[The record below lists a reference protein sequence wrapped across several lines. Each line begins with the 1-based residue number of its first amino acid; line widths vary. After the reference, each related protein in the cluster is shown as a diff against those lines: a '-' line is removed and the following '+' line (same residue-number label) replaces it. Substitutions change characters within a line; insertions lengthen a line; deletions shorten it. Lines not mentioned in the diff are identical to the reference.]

1 MDNSTQNCSSP
12 QNHLALKILIGS
24 AWADGVLEAEEQE
37 VLTAALKRY
46 GETYD
51 RELKHL
57 LESPVPL
64 QQTER
69 WISQYLA
76 DATETDRQ
84 ALLGAI
90 GRVLFAD
97 REVTDEEHM
106 LLDDFHSM
114 MGTIPAHL
122 EMPEVAKTVG
132 KFIKKTLRTI
142 TGH

>member
-1 MDNSTQNCSSP
+1 MDTST

-24 AWADGVLEAEEQE
+24 AWADGVLDPEEQE
-37 VLTAALKRY
+37 ILSAALQRH

-57 LESPVPL
+57 LEHPVDL

-76 DATETDRQ
+76 DATDTERQ

-97 REVTDEEHM
+97 RDISDEEHM

-114 MGTIPAHL
+114 MGTIPAHA
-122 EMPEVAKTVG
+122 EIPELAKTVG
-132 KFIKKTLRTI
+132 KFVKKAVRSI
-142 TGH
+142 TG

>member
-1 MDNSTQNCSSP
+1 MESSTQH
-12 QNHLALKILIGS
+12 HLALKILIGS
-24 AWADGVLEAEEQE
+24 AWADGVLEPEEQKI
-37 VLTAALKRY
+37 LTAALQRY

-57 LESPVPL
+57 LEQPVSL

-76 DATETDRQ
+76 DATETERQ

-114 MGTIPAHL
+114 MGSIPAHI
-122 EMPEVAKTVG
+122 EVPELAKSVG
-132 KFIKKTLRTI
+132 NFVKKAVRTI
-142 TGH
+142 TGK